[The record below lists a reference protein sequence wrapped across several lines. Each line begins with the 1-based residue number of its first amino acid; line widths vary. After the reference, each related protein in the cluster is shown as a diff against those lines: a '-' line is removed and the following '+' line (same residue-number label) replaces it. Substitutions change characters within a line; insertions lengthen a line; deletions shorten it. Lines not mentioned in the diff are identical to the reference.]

1 MPRKET
7 EAVPEGSG
15 IVPRQEEFRPDQPTL
30 VGVYRRFEEIFERRL
45 KGAKSHLDKMDV
57 FSDKLRGTRK
67 RLADPEQD
75 AWQPRLAMEADG
87 PSDTKTRKRTYGAAQ
102 AEQAMRGDSFSANRV
117 DPDPMCS
124 TSFGVKV
131 EPPAVPCR
139 DDVLVENGAPAP
151 NSCRSPLEM
160 RSPTA
165 AGGLVPAGEASTTT
179 RITFY
184 EPRLRFCPTEE
195 THSER
200 MSTQYALYYNINF
213 RLNQLRAPSWRR
225 VIQTKSRQNL
235 IFDPGGSKSRLRA
248 CLLLGTWRALLCG
261 EVLVLERLV
270 TICSICL
277 AGRMTRELS
286 CRTEGG
292 PRNIIFRSK
301 IDTARTY
308 CGRPL
313 FLRSQAGLKGPYR

>member
-1 MPRKET
+1 
-7 EAVPEGSG
+7 
-15 IVPRQEEFRPDQPTL
+15 
-30 VGVYRRFEEIFERRL
+30 
-45 KGAKSHLDKMDV
+45 
-57 FSDKLRGTRK
+57 
-67 RLADPEQD
+67 
-75 AWQPRLAMEADG
+75 
-87 PSDTKTRKRTYGAAQ
+87 
-102 AEQAMRGDSFSANRV
+102 
-117 DPDPMCS
+117 MCS

-131 EPPAVPCR
+131 ESPAVPCR

-151 NSCRSPLEM
+151 NSCLSPLEM

-165 AGGLVPAGEASTTT
+165 AGGLLPAGEASTTT
-179 RITFY
+179 RI
-184 EPRLRFCPTEE
+184 CPTEE
-195 THSER
+195 THSET

-213 RLNQLRAPSWRR
+213 RLNQLLAPSWRR

-235 IFDPGGSKSRLRA
+235 IFDPGGSKRRLRA

-270 TICSICL
+270 TICSIFL

-292 PRNIIFRSK
+292 PGNIIFRSE
-301 IDTARTY
+301 IDTTRTY

-313 FLRSQAGLKGPYR
+313 FLRSQAGLKGSCR